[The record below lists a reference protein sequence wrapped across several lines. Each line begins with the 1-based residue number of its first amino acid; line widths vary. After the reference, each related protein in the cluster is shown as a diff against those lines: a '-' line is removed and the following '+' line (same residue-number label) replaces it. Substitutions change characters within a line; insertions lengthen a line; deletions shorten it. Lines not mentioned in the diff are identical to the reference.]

1 MKARRRRRGK
11 YLGITYSGVNSKE
24 APQPGGKPFG
34 RAGGGAADIDRDGAA
49 GGDAESRGVANRPH
63 PRQPSPPF
71 RQRRGAAKGARRLS
85 RRNRVRYHRRQD
97 DRLRSEEH
105 TSELQSLMR

>member
-63 PRQPSPPF
+63 PRQPSP
-71 RQRRGAAKGARRLS
+71 
-85 RRNRVRYHRRQD
+85 
-97 DRLRSEEH
+97 RSEEH
-105 TSELQSLMR
+105 TSELQSLMRISYAVFCLKKKQNKNNSKHEL